1 MLEISYQ
8 AYLRRFSRPLLTSG
22 GEWAERRGFLLR
34 VREGERVG
42 YGEVAPLPEFG
53 TESYEAAE
61 FFLRELV
68 KNPELEAG
76 ADLPCCVFAL
86 SAARA
91 QQVMG
96 GGGSDREYAVSGLLP
111 AGKGAVSVLQ
121 NKRVEGFRNFKW
133 KVGVEA
139 PAAEQAIFECLVDG
153 LPSDVRLRLDA
164 NGGWSGEV
172 MADWLEFLKPWGNR
186 IEYVEQPL
194 APGREVEMLSARAD
208 SGIEIALDESL
219 NGREGLGRMQAWPG
233 VLVVKAP
240 LMGDFASLVDRLRPL
255 GERVVLSSVFETG
268 VGLLNSLALA
278 DALPGMNRALGFDT
292 LQFSDGL
299 EGRDEGAVICAS
311 ELALMNAE
319 LIWKRNRQLS

>member
-1 MLEISYQ
+1 MLEIAYQ
-8 AYLRRFSRPLLTSG
+8 PYLRRFDRPLLTSG

-34 VREGERVG
+34 VCEGGRVG
-42 YGEVAPLPEFG
+42 YGEVAPLPGFG
-53 TESYEAAE
+53 TESCEAAE
-61 FFLRELV
+61 VFLRGLV

-76 ADLPCCVFAL
+76 ADLPCCAFAL

-91 QQVMG
+91 QLVAG
-96 GGGSDREYAVSGLLP
+96 VAESGRAYAVSGLLP
-111 AGKGAVSVLQ
+111 AGEEAIRALHDKMG
-121 NKRVEGFRNFKW
+121 EGFRNFKW

-139 PAAEQAIFECLVDG
+139 PVEEQAIFERLVDG
-153 LPSDVRLRLDA
+153 LPSDVRFRLDA
-164 NGGWSGEV
+164 NGGWSQEV
-172 MADWLEFLKPWGNR
+172 MTDWLDFLKRWGDR

-194 APGREVEMLSARAD
+194 APGGEREMLSARAD

-219 NGREGLGRMQAWPG
+219 NGGEGVRCMDAWPG

-240 LMGDFASLVDRLRPL
+240 LMGDFGSLINRLRPL
-255 GERVVLSSVFETG
+255 SERVVLSSVFETG

-278 DALPGMNRALGFDT
+278 DALPEMNRALGFDT

-299 EGRDEGAVICAS
+299 EGRRAGALIGAS
-311 ELALMNAE
+311 ELAPMNAE